1 MNFDLSDLRAFVA
14 VADLASFRAAAEA
27 LHLSQPALSRRVDK
41 LEQALGFRLL
51 ERTTRKVELNAMG
64 RAFLPRARHVLGEL
78 DVALLG
84 MADLSERI
92 HGLVTVACIPSAV
105 DNFVAGV
112 VRDFHRR
119 FPSIRVRLLDQPAP
133 AILLSVARLEAD
145 FGITYL
151 GAQEPDLEF
160 EPLVEEPFVLACRAD
175 HPLARQRS
183 VRWAELADHDCVVLA
198 PGSGN
203 RLLMD
208 QGLARVAERP
218 RWTCEAQHV
227 PAQLS
232 LIEAGVGVGAVP
244 RLALTGGAGS
254 SLVGVPLVEPELAR
268 SVGIVR
274 RRGRP
279 SGAAAQAFHDALV
292 AAHREAGRPG
302 ERPGDRPGGRTATRS
317 RRRASGRG

>member
-1 MNFDLSDLRAFVA
+1 MNFDLSDLHAFVA
-14 VADLASFRAAAEA
+14 VADLGSFRAAAEA

-41 LEQALGFRLL
+41 LEQALGFRLF

-78 DVALLG
+78 EAALLG
-84 MADLSERI
+84 MVDLSERI
-92 HGLVTVACIPSAV
+92 HGLVTVACIPSVV

-112 VRDFHRR
+112 VRDFHVR
-119 FPSIRVRLLDQPAP
+119 FPSIRVRLLDQSAP
-133 AILLSVARLEAD
+133 DILLSVARSEAD

-160 EPLVEEPFVLACRAD
+160 EQLVEEPFVLACRSD
-175 HPLARQRS
+175 HPLAREPR
-183 VRWAELADHDCVVLA
+183 VRWAQLAEHDGVVLA

-208 QGLARVAERP
+208 QGLAHVTARP
-218 RWTCEAQHV
+218 RWTCEVQHV

-244 RLALTGGAGS
+244 ALALAGGAGS
-254 SLVGVPLVEPELAR
+254 SLVGIPLVEPELMR
-268 SVGIVR
+268 RVGIVR

-279 SGAAAQAFHDALV
+279 SGAAVQAFHDALV
-292 AAHREAGRPG
+292 AAHRP
-302 ERPGDRPGGRTATRS
+302 DTARQCS
-317 RRRASGRG
+317 

>member
-1 MNFDLSDLRAFVA
+1 MNFDLSDLRAFVS
-14 VADLASFRAAAEA
+14 VADLGSFRAAAEA

-41 LEQALGFRLL
+41 LEQALGFRLF

-78 DVALLG
+78 EAALLG
-84 MADLSERI
+84 MVDLSERI

-105 DNFVAGV
+105 GNFVAGV
-112 VRDFHRR
+112 ARDFHRR
-119 FPSIRVRLLDQPAP
+119 FPSIRVRLLDQSAP
-133 AILLSVARLEAD
+133 DILLSVARSEAD

-160 EPLVEEPFVLACRAD
+160 ERLVDEPFVLACRTD
-175 HPLARQRS
+175 HPLAHRRR
-183 VRWAELADHDCVVLA
+183 VRWAELAEHDCVVLA

-208 QGLARVAERP
+208 QGLAHVPAKP
-218 RWTCEAQHV
+218 RWTCEVQHV

-232 LIEAGVGVGAVP
+232 LIEAGVGIGAVP
-244 RLALTGGAGS
+244 GLALAGGAGS
-254 SLVGVPLVEPELAR
+254 SLVGVPLVEPALAR

-274 RRGRP
+274 RRGR
-279 SGAAAQAFHDALV
+279 SAGAAVQAFHDALV
-292 AAHREAGRPG
+292 AAHRP
-302 ERPGDRPGGRTATRS
+302 DD
-317 RRRASGRG
+317 RASGTVRSKAGRAD

>member
-1 MNFDLSDLRAFVA
+1 MNFDLSDLRAFVC
-14 VADLASFRAAAEA
+14 VADLGSFRAAAEA

-41 LEQALGFRLL
+41 LEQALGFRLF
-51 ERTTRKVELNAMG
+51 ERTTRKVDLNAMG

-78 DVALLG
+78 ESALLG
-84 MADLSERI
+84 MVDLSARI

-105 DNFVAGV
+105 DNFISGV

-119 FPSIRVRLLDQPAP
+119 LPGIRVRLLDQPAP
-133 AILLSVARLEAD
+133 DILLSVARSEAD

-151 GAQEPDLEF
+151 GLQEPDLEF
-160 EPLVEEPFVLACRAD
+160 ERLVDEPFVLACRGD
-175 HPLARQRS
+175 HSLARRRR
-183 VRWAELADHDCVVLA
+183 VRWAELAEHDCVVLA

-208 QGLARVAERP
+208 QGLAHVAAKP
-218 RWTCEAQHV
+218 RWTCEVQHV

-244 RLALTGGAGS
+244 KLALAGGAGAA
-254 SLVGVPLVEPELAR
+254 LVGVPLVEPALAR

-279 SGAAAQAFHDALV
+279 AGAAAQAFHDALV
-292 AAHREAGRPG
+292 AAHRSHDVPARAVRP
-302 ERPGDRPGGRTATRS
+302 
-317 RRRASGRG
+317 RAEPAA

>member
-119 FPSIRVRLLDQPAP
+119 FPSIRVR
-133 AILLSVARLEAD
+133 
-145 FGITYL
+145 
-151 GAQEPDLEF
+151 
-160 EPLVEEPFVLACRAD
+160 
-175 HPLARQRS
+175 
-183 VRWAELADHDCVVLA
+183 
-198 PGSGN
+198 
-203 RLLMD
+203 
-208 QGLARVAERP
+208 
-218 RWTCEAQHV
+218 
-227 PAQLS
+227 
-232 LIEAGVGVGAVP
+232 
-244 RLALTGGAGS
+244 TGPPQNG
-254 SLVGVPLVEPELAR
+254 
-268 SVGIVR
+268 
-274 RRGRP
+274 
-279 SGAAAQAFHDALV
+279 
-292 AAHREAGRPG
+292 
-302 ERPGDRPGGRTATRS
+302 
-317 RRRASGRG
+317 